1 MESDAD
7 VVVVQSNVRITM
19 PVLLHPKVR
28 NTALGKWRDQ
38 PYLHAHIWRHLF
50 KPSAL
55 LQNRTNHWSKH
66 RGEERLIGIH
76 FRTGNYSAR
85 WVDPSR
91 HEVGQLVAFLECA
104 RQVEKMLQFPA
115 NKTRWFLAADAPL
128 EIPEEFAGKVFG
140 PADPET
146 NELNNI
152 VHLDRSQ
159 IGDLVVGLVDAWAQW
174 LLLASSDAVIL
185 SESVE
190 YVGPNHERKLY
201 EPGSI

>member
-1 MESDAD
+1 MAPPLQTLGAEIPLACSDL
-7 VVVVQSNVRITM
+7 
-19 PVLLHPKVR
+19 PL
-28 NTALGKWRDQ
+28 
-38 PYLHAHIWRHLF
+38 
-50 KPSAL
+50 AL

-128 EIPEEFAGKVFG
+128 EIPEEFASKVFG

-185 SESVE
+185 SESGFGATAAEIGHTEAFLGATCVRAD
-190 YVGPNHERKLY
+190 VQWT
-201 EPGSI
+201 